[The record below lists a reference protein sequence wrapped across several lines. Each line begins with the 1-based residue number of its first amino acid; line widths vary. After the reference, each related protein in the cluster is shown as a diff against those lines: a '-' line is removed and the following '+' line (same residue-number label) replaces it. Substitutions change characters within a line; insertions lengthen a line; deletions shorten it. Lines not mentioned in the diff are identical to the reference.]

1 MIKPLSTSVALI
13 SLVALI
19 TSCAQIHS
27 SSDASSSKAI
37 IAWDWN
43 GIIGTGQSLAVGQ
56 NASAVAS
63 TSQPYHNLKLYTDS
77 LAWPIDPAN
86 PELKLVPLV
95 EPIGRRGSGGWP
107 TNIAGETPHSAMAN
121 ELTALVEHQF
131 KQDFV
136 SVHTEVGENGR
147 GMALIKKDAAI
158 TARGNGHA
166 FEGTLVETRAITRF
180 AKEAGKSFGVGA
192 ITITHGESD
201 SGNAQYESMLHQLW
215 QDYNTDIPPIT
226 GQTGKILM
234 IVSQQHGAQGNR
246 SPSTIAQWKVGMDYP
261 DDIVCSGP
269 KYQYPSGEG
278 LHLTT
283 EGYRELGEKYAQVY
297 FERVLLGHHWL
308 PLEPEKITR
317 AGRTLTVQFHVPVAP
332 MVWDATMDE
341 PHQATAEWKN
351 GKGFEVMSADG
362 KKVAIDSVK
371 IKNDT
376 VVIKCA
382 ADPGANVRV
391 SYALYQDGR
400 TRMAKPYPGF
410 AHWGMLRDSDPF
422 QGSVTG
428 KAQANYAV
436 AFEMTAP

>member
-1 MIKPLSTSVALI
+1 MIKPLSISVALI
-13 SLVALI
+13 SLVALLT
-19 TSCAQIHS
+19 TSCAQIQPDGS
-27 SSDASSSKAI
+27 ASGAN
-37 IAWDWN
+37 IAWDWT

-56 NASAVAS
+56 NASAIAS
-63 TSQPYHNLKLYTDS
+63 TNQPYHNLKLSTDN
-77 LAWPIDPAN
+77 LQWPIDPAN
-86 PELKLVPLV
+86 PALKLVLLI
-95 EPIGRRGSGGWP
+95 EPIGRHGTGGWP
-107 TNIAGETPHSAMAN
+107 TNVDGETPHSAMAN
-121 ELTALVEHQF
+121 ELTALVEQNF
-131 KQDFV
+131 KHDFV

-147 GMALIKKDAAI
+147 GMALIKKDATM

-166 FEGTLVETRAITRF
+166 FEGSLVETKAIARF
-180 AKEAGKSFGVGA
+180 AKAARKSFGVGA

-201 SGNAQYESMLHQLW
+201 SGNAQYENLLHQLW

-226 GQTGKILM
+226 GQTNKILM

-246 SPSTIAQWKVGMDYP
+246 SPSTIAQWKVGVDYP

-297 FERVLLGHHWL
+297 YERVILGNHWL

-317 AGRTLTVQFHVPVAP
+317 DSQVLTVQFHVPVAP
-332 MVWDATMDE
+332 MVWDTNMSD

-351 GKGFEVMSADG
+351 GKGFEVTSADG
-362 KKVAIDSVK
+362 QRVAIDSVE
-371 IKNDT
+371 IKDDT

-400 TRMAKPYPGF
+400 TRMTKPYGGF
-410 AHWGMLRDSDPF
+410 AHWGTLRDSDPF
-422 QGSVTG
+422 QGAVTG
-428 KAQANYAV
+428 KVQPNYAV
-436 AFEMTAP
+436 AFEMTVP